1 MDGSAHRSDDNRRQL
16 IRVAVVEENDIFRRG
31 ILACLEGDDAIEVV
45 FDGPSGPVPATADV
59 AIASEPAAAGIAC
72 ARPTLVCSDAV
83 RAADRGRA
91 PGNVVAVL
99 PRSQLT
105 EDQLGAA
112 VRAAASGLRVD
123 VTVDETGYPSAGLPE
138 RSLQILRLLAIGYGT
153 REISDTVGCSERT
166 VKYAIREAERHL
178 EARSRAH
185 VVAEAIRQG
194 MI

>member
-1 MDGSAHRSDDNRRQL
+1 VDASNHRSDDCRRRL
-16 IRVAVVEENDIFRRG
+16 IRVAVVEENDIFRQG
-31 ILACLEGDDAIEVV
+31 IVACLERDDAIEVV
-45 FDGPSGPVPATADV
+45 FEGRTGLVPEVADV
-59 AIASEPAAAGIAC
+59 AIASEPAAAGMAYAC
-72 ARPTLVCSDAV
+72 PTLVCSDVV
-83 RAADRGRA
+83 RAGDRGCA
-91 PGNVVAVL
+91 HGNVVAVL

-112 VRAAASGLRVD
+112 VRAAASGLRID
-123 VTVDETGYPSAGLPE
+123 ATLHQTMNQSDGLPE

-166 VKYAIREAERHL
+166 VKYAIREAEQRL

>member
-1 MDGSAHRSDDNRRQL
+1 VDGSGHRCENARQRS

-31 ILACLEGDDAIEVV
+31 ILACLESDDAIEVV
-45 FDGPSGPVPATADV
+45 YEGSTGPVPALADV
-59 AIASEPAAAGIAC
+59 AIASESAATGIAC
-72 ARPTLVCSDAV
+72 ARPTLVCSDGA
-83 RAADRGRA
+83 RPADRGCA
-91 PGNVVAVL
+91 AGNVVAVL

-123 VTVDETGYPSAGLPE
+123 VTHDQAVSPTTGLPQ
-138 RSLQILRLLAIGYGT
+138 RSLEILRLLAIGYGT
-153 REISDTVGCSERT
+153 REISAAVGCSERT